1 MTSQTV
7 RGAVAHALL
16 PVVLSGCGVP
26 AIPPQV
32 SGYAR
37 IVNGE
42 EAVPHSWP
50 WQVSLQVSQLTWRKT
65 KGSISSSSSSS
76 PPPPPFSVTDLTSY
90 LSQQYNGFHFCGG
103 SLINENWVVTAA
115 HCNVRSAPHHTTPQQ
130 PLSSAHWHAPH
141 T

>member
-16 PVVLSGCGVP
+16 PVTLSGCGVP
-26 AIPPQV
+26 AISPRV

-50 WQVSLQVSQLTWRKT
+50 WQVSLQVSQLPWSEA
-65 KGSISSSSSSS
+65 KGS
-76 PPPPPFSVTDLTSY
+76 V
-90 LSQQYNGFHFCGG
+90 
-103 SLINENWVVTAA
+103 
-115 HCNVRSAPHHTTPQQ
+115 
-130 PLSSAHWHAPH
+130 PLGLHLLLLRLLHLL
-141 T
+141 